1 MLKVIIFTAIFV
13 GLLCLYVYF
22 RQVVVMRS
30 QGGMSRKYKV
40 LVDFI
45 LGLDKK
51 YEIWEEAD
59 FSMKIGYSNAN
70 HKLSVQGFSG
80 GGKIGKPFFEILQ
93 QYGFVVINYHFSTA
107 EGKEESKV
115 LTFKEVDDQHSMC
128 TMLSFEL
135 KNLSHVSPNG

>member
-80 GGKIGKPFFEILQ
+80 GVKLESPFLKS
-93 QYGFVVINYHFSTA
+93 FSSMVLWLSTITLVRL
-107 EGKEESKV
+107 KEKKKARS
-115 LTFKEVDDQHSMC
+115 
-128 TMLSFEL
+128 
-135 KNLSHVSPNG
+135 

>member
-13 GLLCLYVYF
+13 GLLCLYIYF
-22 RQVVVMRS
+22 RQVVVMRR

-45 LGLDKK
+45 LSLDKK
-51 YEIWEEAD
+51 YEIWEETD

-80 GGKIGKPFFEILQ
+80 GAKLENPFLKS
-93 QYGFVVINYHFSTA
+93 FS
-107 EGKEESKV
+107 SMV
-115 LTFKEVDDQHSMC
+115 L
-128 TMLSFEL
+128 
-135 KNLSHVSPNG
+135 